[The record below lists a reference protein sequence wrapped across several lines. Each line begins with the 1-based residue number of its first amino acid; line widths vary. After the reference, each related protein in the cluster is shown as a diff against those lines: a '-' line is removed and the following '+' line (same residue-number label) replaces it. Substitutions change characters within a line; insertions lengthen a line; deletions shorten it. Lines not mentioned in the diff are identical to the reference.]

1 MSSHPDRTLQISKL
15 LVQTRNANEKDV
27 VKEDLEEFYELDFS
41 FLSYLFKRFIHMTFA
56 ISLLVFVGEYSLC

>member
-27 VKEDLEEFYELDFS
+27 VKEDIEEFYELDFS
-41 FLSYLFKRFIHMTFA
+41 FLICSSVLFT
-56 ISLLVFVGEYSLC
+56 